1 MASTQIH
8 TEKAFEEAIESHLL
22 KNGGYTKGN
31 PDDFNRELALDTK
44 TIFAFL
50 DETQPEAWEKSH
62 SIHGSDIESK
72 LLQRLTKE
80 LDNRGTLDVLRNGFI
95 DYGVR
100 YKMAYFKPASG
111 LNPETE
117 KLYKLNRLTVT
128 RQLKYSQK
136 SEKSLDMLLGLNGLP
151 VSTVELKSQ
160 FTGQDVTNAKRQF
173 MVDRDPKELLFQFKI
188 RALVHFAVDPDE
200 VYMTTKLEGLK
211 TKYLPFNLGYNK
223 GAGNPP
229 NPEGYKTSYLW
240 EYVWEKDSW
249 MDILSRFLHLQVD
262 EYKFEGK
269 IFKQESLLF
278 PRYHQL
284 DVVRKLE
291 EDARANGAG
300 KNYLIEHSA
309 GSGKSN
315 SIAWLTYRLSSLHN
329 KDDKRVFDSVIVVTD
344 RLVLDQQLQNTIYQF
359 EHKQGVVQRIDK
371 DSNQLATSIKSGTNI
386 IITTLQKFP
395 FVLEKIEKL
404 QARKYAVIV
413 DEAHSSQSG
422 EAARKLKEVL
432 TMGNLEDAAKKDLEI
447 TAIEPDTEDEIRRTM
462 LSRGQHKNL
471 SFFAFTATP
480 KAKTLEVFGV
490 KDTITGKPVPFH
502 LYSMRQAIEEGFI
515 IDVLKHYT
523 TYKTFFK
530 ISKQIEDDPKINKKK
545 ATRAIARFVSLHP
558 HNLAQKTE
566 VIVEHFRQVTMKKI
580 GGKAKAMVVTAS
592 RPHVIR
598 YKQEFDRYI
607 KDKGYN
613 EIRTIVA
620 FSAFRDEFGI
630 LHTESDI
637 NDFGEKELPEKFN
650 SMEYQLLLVADKY
663 QTGFDQPLLH
673 TMYVDKK
680 LSGVKA
686 VQTLS
691 RLNRIYPGKEDTFI
705 LDFVNDTQ
713 EILDSFQPYYE
724 QTTLIETTNPNQ
736 LYDLKS
742 KLEASQIFWQSEID
756 AFCNVFFKKTGSY
769 TGKESAQL
777 NAHIDPAVDRYKA
790 IGKEEVKEDFKHTL
804 TVYLRLYSFLSQII
818 PFQDA
823 ELEKFYAYGRLLL
836 NKLPK
841 KGISEK
847 LKLNDEVALEYYRL
861 QKISEGSIILE
872 KGGEYKL
879 KPPTEVGTKKEKEEL
894 AALSE
899 IINVFNERFGKPITD
914 ADKLFFDQIE
924 EELVSDETL
933 SKQAKTNT
941 IDNFKYGFQDVFINK
956 LIDRMEQNKDIFA
969 KIMDDKVVADVV
981 KDYMLKKVYK
991 RLNEVSP

>member
-1 MASTQIH
+1 MVSTQIH
-8 TEKAFEEAIESHLL
+8 TEKAFEEAIESSLL
-22 KNGGYTKGN
+22 HKGGYIKGN

-50 DETQPEAWEKSH
+50 KVSQPEAWEKSLA
-62 SIHGSDIESK
+62 IHGAGIESK
-72 LLQRLTKE
+72 LLQRLMKE

-111 LNPETE
+111 LNPESE
-117 KLYKLNRLTVT
+117 RLYRLNRLTVT

-136 SEKSLDMLLGLNGLP
+136 SEKSVDMALGLNGLP
-151 VSTVELKSQ
+151 VATVELKNP
-160 FTGQDVTNAKRQF
+160 FTGQDVSDAKEQF
-173 MVDRDPKELLFQFKI
+173 IDDRDPKELFFQFKK

-200 VYMTTKLEGLK
+200 IYMTTKLEGAR
-211 TKYLPFNLGYNK
+211 TKYLPFNLGYDR

-229 NPEGYKTSYLW
+229 NPAGYKTSYLW
-240 EYVWEKDSW
+240 EYIWEKDSW
-249 MDILSRFLHLQVD
+249 MDILGRFLHLQVE
-262 EYKFEGK
+262 EYKFDGK
-269 IFKQESLLF
+269 IFKQESMLF

-291 EDARANGAG
+291 DDARINGPG

-315 SIAWLTYRLSSLHN
+315 SIAWLAYRLSSLHDQ
-329 KDDKRVFDSVIVVTD
+329 DDKRVFDSVIVVTD

-359 EHKQGVVQRIDK
+359 EHKQGVVQKIDK
-371 DSNQLATSIKSGTNI
+371 DSNQLAESLKSGTNI

-395 FVLEKIEKL
+395 FVLDKIKEIS
-404 QARKYAVIV
+404 ARNYAVIV

-432 TMGNLEDAAKKDLEI
+432 TIGNLEDAARKNEKTYTES
-447 TAIEPDTEDEIRRTM
+447 DTEDEIRNSM
-462 LSRGQHKNL
+462 LSRGPHSNL

-480 KAKTLEVFGV
+480 KARTLEVFGE
-490 KDTITGKPVPFH
+490 KDNAGKPVPFH

-515 IDVLKHYT
+515 MDVLKNYT

-530 ISKQIEDDPKINKKK
+530 LSKQIEDDPKINKKK
-545 ATRAIARFVSLHP
+545 ASRAITRFVSLHP

-592 RPHVIR
+592 RPHVVR

-607 KDKGYN
+607 KEKGYN
-613 EIRTIVA
+613 EIKTLVA
-620 FSAFRDEFGI
+620 FSAFKDEFGI

-637 NDFGEKELPEKFN
+637 NGFGEKELPDKFN
-650 SMEYQLLLVADKY
+650 TIEYQLLLVADKY

-705 LDFVNDTQ
+705 LDFVNDKQ

-724 QTTLIETTNPNQ
+724 QTTLTESTDPNQ
-736 LYDLKS
+736 LYDLKA
-742 KLEASQIFWQSEID
+742 KLEATQIFWKSEID
-756 AFCNVFFKKTGSY
+756 AFCNVFFKKSGSR
-769 TGKESAQL
+769 TDKDSAQL
-777 NAHIDPAVDRYKA
+777 NAYIDPAVDRYKA
-790 IGKEEVKEDFKHTL
+790 IGKEEVREDFKHTL
-804 TVYLRLYSFLSQII
+804 TVYLRLYSFLAQIM

-847 LKLNDEVALEYYRL
+847 FKLNDEVALEYYRL
-861 QKISEGSIILE
+861 AKLSEGSILLE
-872 KGGEYKL
+872 KGGEYGL
-879 KPPTEVGTKKEKEEL
+879 KPASEVGTKKEKEEF

-924 EELVSDETL
+924 EELVADETL

-956 LIDRMEQNKDIFA
+956 LIDRMEQNKDIFV

-991 RLNEVSP
+991 RLQEENL